1 MPDYIV
7 TYSKMWLISVKQK
20 LAGKLARITSNRFV
34 CFENNRK
41 QTKPGK
47 KFQEK
52 EGMKIIQLSETA
64 SVIKIQAQKL
74 CEMAAHN
81 IRNQHPSGLHL

>member
-1 MPDYIV
+1 M
-7 TYSKMWLISVKQK
+7 
-20 LAGKLARITSNRFV
+20 TSNRFV

-41 QTKPGK
+41 QITKLGK

-52 EGMKIIQLSETA
+52 EGMKIILLSETA
-64 SVIKIQAQKL
+64 SVIKIHAQKL

-81 IRNQHPSGLHL
+81 IRNQHPSGLHS

>member
-1 MPDYIV
+1 MAPFG
-7 TYSKMWLISVKQK
+7 LGGG
-20 LAGKLARITSNRFV
+20 AFRF
-34 CFENNRK
+34 
-41 QTKPGK
+41 KPFRSTDQGK

-52 EGMKIIQLSETA
+52 EGGMKIIQLSETA